1 MCARSIH
8 HTWDR
13 HVITDTLA
21 LYLLWEANLEIHK
34 HWEFIPCLKSA
45 HAICFNMILHEVFL
59 MFVDF

>member
-13 HVITDTLA
+13 RIITDTLS

-34 HWEFIPCLKSA
+34 HWEFISCLN
-45 HAICFNMILHEVFL
+45 HAIMQ
-59 MFVDF
+59 